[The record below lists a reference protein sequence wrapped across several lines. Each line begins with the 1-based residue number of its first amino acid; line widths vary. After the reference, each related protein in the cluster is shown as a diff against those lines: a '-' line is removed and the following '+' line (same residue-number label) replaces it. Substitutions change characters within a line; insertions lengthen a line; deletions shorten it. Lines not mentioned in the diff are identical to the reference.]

1 MTYIRMVMEL
11 QDPDSGKR
19 SGIFHAARLL
29 TDNPET
35 EGYLLEAMKKVL
47 MWFADNLEVP
57 SRFNKSKSKG
67 YYRKV
72 PKGISWFRDDSN
84 TCILK
89 AFELKAL
96 IEEAGIPITLIKT
109 DKPGYIVY
117 EDEHQ
122 IVAEPFKDT
131 LC

>member
-1 MTYIRMVMEL
+1 
-11 QDPDSGKR
+11 
-19 SGIFHAARLL
+19 
-29 TDNPET
+29 
-35 EGYLLEAMKKVL
+35 MKKVL
-47 MWFADNLEVP
+47 VWFADNLAVP

-67 YYRKV
+67 YYRKT

-84 TCILK
+84 ICILK

-96 IEEAGIPITLIKT
+96 IEEAGIPIALIRT

-117 EDEHQ
+117 EDDHQ

>member
-1 MTYIRMVMEL
+1 MEL
-11 QDPDSGKR
+11 KNPDSGKR

-35 EGYLLEAMKKVL
+35 QGYLFEAMKKVL
-47 MWFADNLEVP
+47 VWFADNLAVP

-67 YYRKV
+67 YYRKT

-84 TCILK
+84 ICILK

-96 IEEAGIPITLIKT
+96 IEEAGIPIALIRT

-117 EDEHQ
+117 EDDHQ